1 MQGPTRKVALQV
13 AARLEAALP
22 AGTVLGLLQDP
33 DPEVRAD
40 ACRCAGSWPVV
51 VPVVLDLTRDGEPEV
66 STAAW
71 CALGRMGRREA
82 RPALTRLLR
91 DAPSAAVIEGVAAV
105 ADEDGVILLGR
116 IARSQSPLAR
126 AALDALQT
134 IEHPRARQIVG
145 DLPLPWPTSEKRSRS
160 PAVSGR
166 TRAPAR
172 LAGALLGQLL
182 YETGDVDEA
191 TRLLDESYQFGSE
204 GGGVDFTFA
213 ARFVV
218 GARIRALHEDRS
230 SAMERLDTGMATAQ
244 RLRLPRLAA
253 AVNNERIRLGIQ
265 IAPAVAARLRSTR
278 TIPHNDGIA
287 TLTAELDEDSAVRLL
302 AAADSP
308 DDKGQA
314 CRRAAELVTG
324 IDGQRRPLA
333 ALQAELLLIE
343 TLTATGRVAE
353 FVRVLRTSRHDAP
366 RWGYRACWLT
376 PDSAKAG

>member
-1 MQGPTRKVALQV
+1 MRESQLDLFAASGLSPEADCRPDLRQPELAPAALDDEALIEAIPWAGLAVAPALAAEAGRRGLRDAVPVLEQLCRRFAGFGLERLVPEQVAALQALALIGGHEAAQAVARLVAGAVVQGPTRKVALRV

-134 IEHPRARQIVG
+134 IEHPRARQIVA
-145 DLPLPWPTSEKRSRS
+145 
-160 PAVSGR
+160 AVS
-166 TRAPAR
+166 P
-172 LAGALLGQLL
+172 
-182 YETGDVDEA
+182 EPEA
-191 TRLLDESYQFGSE
+191 
-204 GGGVDFTFA
+204 
-213 ARFVV
+213 
-218 GARIRALHEDRS
+218 
-230 SAMERLDTGMATAQ
+230 
-244 RLRLPRLAA
+244 
-253 AVNNERIRLGIQ
+253 
-265 IAPAVAARLRSTR
+265 
-278 TIPHNDGIA
+278 
-287 TLTAELDEDSAVRLL
+287 
-302 AAADSP
+302 
-308 DDKGQA
+308 
-314 CRRAAELVTG
+314 
-324 IDGQRRPLA
+324 
-333 ALQAELLLIE
+333 
-343 TLTATGRVAE
+343 
-353 FVRVLRTSRHDAP
+353 
-366 RWGYRACWLT
+366 
-376 PDSAKAG
+376 